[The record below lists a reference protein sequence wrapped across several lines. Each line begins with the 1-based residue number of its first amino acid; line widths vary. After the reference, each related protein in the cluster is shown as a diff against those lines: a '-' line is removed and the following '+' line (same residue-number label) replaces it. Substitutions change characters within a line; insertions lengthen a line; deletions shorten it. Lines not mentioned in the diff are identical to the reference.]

1 MCRCELGDER
11 AIAEALSVKDQAIR
25 IEDDKGEMPLHK
37 LARQGCVPSLNP
49 NPDPD
54 PDPDLCTRLPVGG
67 ASLTLTPTLALTPT
81 LISAHARPW
90 GVRAAA
96 CCSPL
101 SSLTKLTNLPTF

>member
-49 NPDPD
+49 S
-54 PDPDLCTRLPVGG
+54 PDLDPNPNLCIR
-67 ASLTLTPTLALTPT
+67 
-81 LISAHARPW
+81 RPW

-96 CCSPL
+96 CCSVFPNETDELPHFL
-101 SSLTKLTNLPTF
+101 SLLRPTD